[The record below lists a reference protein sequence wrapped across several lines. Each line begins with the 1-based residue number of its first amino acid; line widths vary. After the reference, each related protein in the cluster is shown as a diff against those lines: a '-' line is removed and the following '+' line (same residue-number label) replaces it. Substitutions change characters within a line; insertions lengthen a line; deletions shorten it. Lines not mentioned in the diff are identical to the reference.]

1 MSENRLPDYLDHIQQ
16 AATDARSFVEGMAK
30 DDFLADKRTQQA
42 VIMSLIVIGEAA
54 TKVMDGYVEFTQAHA
69 DVPWRS
75 MRNMRN
81 RMAHGYFDINLDVVW
96 ETVQEWLPALLQQ
109 LPAVRQDADDEDRND
124 NCERGSPM
132 TVESRIFS
140 VAEYVQPSEGEPIRS
155 VVLETRDSI
164 IVVWHVHPGQ
174 EIAAHIHPHGQDTWT
189 VLSGMADYFQGNGIV
204 RALREGEIAVARPG
218 QVHGARNTGTEPFVF
233 VSVVASANA
242 GFVLAE
248 R

>member
-96 ETVQEWLPALLQQ
+96 DTVQAALPETVQEWLPALLQQ

-124 NCERGSPM
+124 NCERGIS
-132 TVESRIFS
+132 
-140 VAEYVQPSEGEPIRS
+140 
-155 VVLETRDSI
+155 D
-164 IVVWHVHPGQ
+164 
-174 EIAAHIHPHGQDTWT
+174 DC
-189 VLSGMADYFQGNGIV
+189 
-204 RALREGEIAVARPG
+204 
-218 QVHGARNTGTEPFVF
+218 
-233 VSVVASANA
+233 
-242 GFVLAE
+242 
-248 R
+248 

>member
-96 ETVQEWLPALLQQ
+96 ETVQEWLAAG
-109 LPAVRQDADDEDRND
+109 LP
-124 NCERGSPM
+124 
-132 TVESRIFS
+132 
-140 VAEYVQPSEGEPIRS
+140 QP
-155 VVLETRDSI
+155 
-164 IVVWHVHPGQ
+164 
-174 EIAAHIHPHGQDTWT
+174 
-189 VLSGMADYFQGNGIV
+189 
-204 RALREGEIAVARPG
+204 RASS
-218 QVHGARNTGTEPFVF
+218 ARNPPATALAPCAATPDP
-233 VSVVASANA
+233 A
-242 GFVLAE
+242 GAAG
-248 R
+248 